1 MLAALGMFV
10 FETNSLLPDR
20 IGRDR
25 DWRHERTPRFGA
37 RAASQFTGPG
47 EDRITLVGMLVPEIA
62 GSFSA
67 IEKIAEMA
75 DEGEAWQLADGS
87 GKIYGTYT
95 IERLSEDKSN
105 LIDDGR
111 PRQTGFTIELSRVA

>member
-10 FETNSLLPDR
+10 FETNSALFDR
-20 IGRDR
+20 MGRDR

-62 GSFSA
+62 GSYSA
-67 IEKIAEMA
+67 IETLAEMA
-75 DEGEAWQLADGS
+75 DEGEAWQLADGR
-87 GKIYGTYT
+87 GNIYGSYT
-95 IERLSEDKSN
+95 IERMSEDRTN
-105 LIDDGR
+105 LLDDGLA
-111 PRQTGFTIELSRVA
+111 RQTGFTIELSRVA

>member
-47 EDRITLVGMLVPEIA
+47 EDRITLAGMLVPEIA
-62 GSFSA
+62 GSYSA

-75 DEGEAWQLADGS
+75 DAGEAWQLADGS

-111 PRQTGFTIELSRVA
+111 PRQTGFTIELSLVS